1 MIHVTSSTSL
11 AVSLM
16 ATLSRKHVSHP
27 HYSYRTLA
35 NITTHFNSNG
45 TQKKSKNVVSPFTPP
60 VSAASSLTQ
69 ITIPLRSSASSHNAA
84 ASISL
89 LKSSRRGCRDGYVAT
104 LSKHNITQ
112 SMNSYRMF
120 STKHGSLFQQSCR
133 TGRPLTQVETPKVSS
148 HIGEVP
154 PEHRAFKGLESS
166 FPCLSRVRDSGP
178 EPEYDNIT
186 KGYKLYTHKQPF
198 PLQLNDGVLP
208 QLEVAYETWGELNE
222 DASNAVLVLAGLSAS
237 SHARSSAD
245 NMKPGWWEKFIGPGC
260 AVDSSKFFV
269 ICPNN
274 LGSCYGTSGPS
285 SINIVTG
292 KQYATTFPII
302 GVEDMA
308 NAIFVLL
315 DHLGINKLYA
325 AVGSSLGGMLSL
337 QSTVTYPDRVGR
349 LVSISACAQSHPSSI
364 AMRYLQRKCIMC
376 DPNWNNGHYYG
387 KVYPKVGMKLA
398 REIATI
404 TYRSGPEWN
413 ERFGRNRISD
423 DPPSLCPTFLI
434 ESYLEHQ
441 GESFSTK
448 YDPNSLL
455 YISKAM
461 DMFDIG
467 EGYDSL
473 EDGLSRVKCPAM
485 VIGVQTD
492 MLFPIWQQRE
502 ISKLLQEAGNEQVTF
517 YELNSIYGH
526 DTFLLDL
533 NGVGAAVKG
542 FLETEQRQTGWLTK
556 HSKERKVNQKH
567 RSSSSTS
574 PRVEEQT
581 V

>member
-1 MIHVTSSTSL
+1 MMAPVTQTSGIAIS
-11 AVSLM
+11 AVAAL
-16 ATLSRKHVSHP
+16 TKKHALEVRNQ
-27 HYSYRTLA
+27 YRTLQNCA
-35 NITTHFNSNG
+35 ILASNG
-45 TQKKSKNVVSPFTPP
+45 KRQHQKRFMTSNPAESPAT
-60 VSAASSLTQ
+60 SSQSLTSTV
-69 ITIPLRSSASSHNAA
+69 ISSNTSASSQLRVP
-84 ASISL
+84 SL
-89 LKSSRRGCRDGYVAT
+89 PIWSSSSGRGKWFSTPRTSPTYGQKTMC
-104 LSKHNITQ
+104 
-112 SMNSYRMF
+112 RMF
-120 STKHGSLFQQSCR
+120 SSAQNSLFQQSCS
-133 TGRPLTQVETPKVSS
+133 TGRPLPQINTPQPES
-148 HIGEVP
+148 HLGEVP
-154 PEHRAFKGLESS
+154 RAFKGLETD
-166 FPCLSRVRDSGP
+166 FPCLSRVKDSGP

-186 KGYKLYTHKQPF
+186 KGYQLFVHKQPF
-198 PLQLNDGVLP
+198 SLKINDGVLP
-208 QLEVAYETWGELNE
+208 QLEVAYETWGQLNE

-237 SHARSSAD
+237 SHARSSVD

-260 AVDSSKFFV
+260 AVDTSKFFV

-285 SINIVTG
+285 SVNILTG
-292 KQYATTFPII
+292 KPYATTFPII
-302 GVEDMA
+302 GVEDMT
-308 NAIFVLL
+308 NAIYLLL
-315 DHLGINKLYA
+315 DHLGIKKLYA
-325 AVGSSLGGMLSL
+325 SVGSSLGGMLSL
-337 QSTVTYPDRVGR
+337 QSAVSSPQRVGR
-349 LVSISACAQSHPSSI
+349 LISISACAQSHPSSI

-413 ERFGRNRISD
+413 QRFGRTRISN

-461 DMFDIG
+461 DMFDIA
-467 EGYDSL
+467 EGYGSL
-473 EDGLSRVKCPAM
+473 EEGLSRVRCPTM
-485 VIGVQTD
+485 IIGVQTD
-492 MLFPIWQQRE
+492 MLFPVWQQRE
-502 ISKLLQEAGNEQVTF
+502 LASVLQKAGNEQVTF
-517 YELNSIYGH
+517 YELNSLYGH

-556 HSKERKVNQKH
+556 HRTKERNDG
-567 RSSSSTS
+567 
-574 PRVEEQT
+574 
-581 V
+581 